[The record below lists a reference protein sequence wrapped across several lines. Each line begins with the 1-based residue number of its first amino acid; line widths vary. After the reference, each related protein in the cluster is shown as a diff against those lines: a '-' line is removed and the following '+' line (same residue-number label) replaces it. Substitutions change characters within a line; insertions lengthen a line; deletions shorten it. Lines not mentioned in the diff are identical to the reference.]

1 MKVTTKTGDQG
12 NTGIKDKRVDKDHA
26 IIDLLG
32 NIDEVMAH
40 FILAQSLFPNQLN
53 DFKKRVDELI
63 LITAIV
69 AGFKEESEF
78 SYTLIENLENEI
90 ATISESCNGFVY
102 PFDDTFRAQL
112 NLLRT
117 IVRRME
123 RVMVFAF
130 KQTKDYPTLRV
141 YVNRLSDYVFILINK
156 NDYNQ

>member
-1 MKVTTKTGDQG
+1 MNVTTKTGDQG

-32 NIDEVMAH
+32 HIDEVMAH
-40 FILAQSLFPNQLN
+40 FILAQSLYPAELS

-69 AGFKEESEF
+69 AGFKDESHF
-78 SYTLIENLENEI
+78 STSLIENLENEI
-90 ATISESCNGFVY
+90 AVIAESCHGFVY
-102 PFDDTFRAQL
+102 PFDDTYRAQL

-123 RVMVFAF
+123 RVMVATF
-130 KQTKDYPTLRV
+130 KQNTDYPTLRV

-156 NDYNQ
+156 K